1 MLARVGVAV
10 SLDSA
15 VVEVDPGAETAVV
28 FRVENTGMVVDS
40 ILLDVLGD
48 AREWA
53 QAEPDRLNLLPGTE
67 EQARILFRPP
77 RSASLSAGE
86 VPFAVR
92 AMSSEDPAGSVIEEG
107 AVRVG
112 AFSDLAVD
120 LVPKSASGRRMAR
133 QRLIVE
139 NRGNQPDEVTIGAED
154 PDAALSFR
162 IRPTAA
168 TVRPGT
174 ATFVRFRPVPRKR
187 FLKGP
192 SKTLAF
198 QAYVLPARAEPVT
211 ANGAMLQRQ
220 MMPEWLLPVL
230 AVGAAVAAVVVALW
244 FTLLKPTIQSAAT
257 QAVTQQ
263 TQQLAASAQK
273 ANNAADQANQA
284 ARQAGSMAAAALG
297 GGQAHRTATPK
308 KPAARTK
315 PKATPSRATGAK
327 KAAATASPS
336 ATASPG
342 VAAPAGGASP
352 VSGFLQ
358 ANAGPGPDYATYAYP
373 LTKGSTLNVSDIVL
387 ENPMGD
393 SGLLQIR
400 AGSRTLFEFG
410 LADFRSVDYHFV
422 QSLHFTPAAPLTLAV
437 QCAKPG
443 GKRCTAALS
452 FSGSLA
458 K

>member
-1 MLARVGVAV
+1 MLTSVGVTV

-15 VVEVDPGAETAVV
+15 VVDAEPGAETA
-28 FRVENTGMVVDS
+28 FDIRVENTGVVVDA

-53 QAEPDRLNLLPGTE
+53 RAEPAQLNLLPGTGE
-67 EQARILFRPP
+67 HARIVFCPP
-77 RSASLSAGE
+77 RSVSLPAGE

-92 AMSSEDPAGSVIEEG
+92 AMSSEDTAGSVIEEG
-107 AVRVG
+107 VVRVG
-112 AFSDLAVD
+112 AFTDLAAE
-120 LVPKSASGRRMAR
+120 LVPKTASGRRMAR

-139 NRGNQPDEVTIGAED
+139 NRGNEPDEVTISAED

-162 IRPTAA
+162 IKPRAA
-168 TVRPGT
+168 TVLPGT
-174 ATFVRFRPVPRKR
+174 AMFVRFRPVPRKR
-187 FLKGP
+187 FLKGT

-198 QAYVLPARAEPVT
+198 QAYVLPAKSEPVT

-230 AVGAAVAAVVVALW
+230 AAAAAVATVAAALW

-263 TQQLAASAQK
+263 TQQLTASAQK

-284 ARQAGSMAAAALG
+284 AKDAVTVAAAAVG
-297 GGQAHRTATPK
+297 GGQKHTEAAATK
-308 KPAARTK
+308 KSAARKK
-315 PKATPSRATGAK
+315 PKATPSAKSSAK
-327 KAAATASPS
+327 KTAGATASPS
-336 ATASPG
+336 ATAS
-342 VAAPAGGASP
+342 AGGASP
-352 VSGFLQ
+352 ASGFLR
-358 ANAGPGPDYATYAYP
+358 ANASPGSAYAAYTYPIA
-373 LTKGSTLNVSDIVL
+373 KGGTLNVSDIVL

-410 LADFRSVDYHFV
+410 LADFRDLDYHFV
-422 QSLHFTPAAPLTLAV
+422 QALQFTPAAPLTLAV
-437 QCAKPG
+437 QCADAG
-443 GKRCTAALS
+443 GKHCTAALS
-452 FSGSLA
+452 FSGILA